1 MVGHFYRK
9 GVKKMKIENLLLEN
23 WEAPTILKEIPHGD
37 MPGDKVEIN
46 ETHVLK
52 ANLIFPKLLQELQ
65 YVMNKSGREKAVI
78 AVCGGSGVGKSE
90 TASLLAYYLN
100 EAGIGAYT
108 MSGDNYPHRIPKY
121 NDAERLHVFRES
133 ALKGMIAA
141 GTYTKERV
149 ECIHNLQVKEDDANP
164 KYSKEYDWF
173 STYLEAGR
181 RGLSRY
187 LGTSCET
194 GFDEVENI
202 VSQFKNGA
210 DHIFLKRMGREDTDL
225 WYEDVN
231 FSDIQVLIIEWTH
244 GNSDCFEGVDI
255 PILLNSTPEE
265 TLEHRRSRARD
276 GAVDSSFTT
285 MVLELEQQLLMSQA
299 HKAKIIVTKS
309 GDLIEYNQ
317 YCELMR

>member
-1 MVGHFYRK
+1 
-9 GVKKMKIENLLLEN
+9 MKIENLLLEN

-65 YVMNKSGREKAVI
+65 YVMTKSGQEKAVI

-309 GDLIEYNQ
+309 GDLIDYNQ

>member
-100 EAGIGAYT
+100 AAGIGAYT

-244 GNSDCFEGVDI
+244 GNSNCFEGVDI

-309 GDLIEYNQ
+309 GDLIDYNQ

>member
-65 YVMNKSGREKAVI
+65 CVMNKSGREKAVI

-90 TASLLAYYLN
+90 TASLLSYYLN

-149 ECIHNLQVKEDDANP
+149 ECIHNIQVKEDDANP

-309 GDLIEYNQ
+309 GDLIDYNQ

>member
-65 YVMNKSGREKAVI
+65 CVMNKSGREKAVI

-90 TASLLAYYLN
+90 TASLLSYYLN

-202 VSQFKNGA
+202 VLQFKNGA

-309 GDLIEYNQ
+309 GDLIDYNQ

>member
-65 YVMNKSGREKAVI
+65 CVMNKSGREKAVI

-90 TASLLAYYLN
+90 TASLLSYYLN
-100 EAGIGAYT
+100 ETGIGAYT

-265 TLEHRRSRARD
+265 TLEHRRKRARD

-309 GDLIEYNQ
+309 GDLIDYNQ

>member
-1 MVGHFYRK
+1 
-9 GVKKMKIENLLLEN
+9 
-23 WEAPTILKEIPHGD
+23 
-37 MPGDKVEIN
+37 
-46 ETHVLK
+46 
-52 ANLIFPKLLQELQ
+52 
-65 YVMNKSGREKAVI
+65 MNKNGQEKAVI

-90 TASLLAYYLN
+90 TASLLSYYLN

-181 RGLSRY
+181 RGLRRY

-210 DHIFLKRMGREDTDL
+210 DYIFLKRMGREDTDL

-265 TLEHRRSRARD
+265 TLEHRRKRARD
-276 GAVDSSFTT
+276 GAVDSPFTT
-285 MVLELEQQLLMSQA
+285 MVLELEQQLLRSQA

-309 GDLIEYNQ
+309 GELIDYNQ